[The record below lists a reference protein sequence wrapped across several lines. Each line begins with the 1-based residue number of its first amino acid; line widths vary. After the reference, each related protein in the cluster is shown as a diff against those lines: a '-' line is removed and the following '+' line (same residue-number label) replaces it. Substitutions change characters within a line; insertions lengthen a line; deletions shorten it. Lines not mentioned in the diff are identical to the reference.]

1 MYSWGTFVRDGG
13 GKGLD
18 VKDDE
23 EEEGDWR
30 DVWGE
35 CMDVGENRGRDLG
48 RAEQGRM
55 ETC

>member
-1 MYSWGTFVRDGG
+1 MYSWGTLVRDGG

-30 DVWGE
+30 DVRGE
-35 CMDVGENRGRDLG
+35 YMGVGENRGRVLG

-55 ETC
+55 KAC